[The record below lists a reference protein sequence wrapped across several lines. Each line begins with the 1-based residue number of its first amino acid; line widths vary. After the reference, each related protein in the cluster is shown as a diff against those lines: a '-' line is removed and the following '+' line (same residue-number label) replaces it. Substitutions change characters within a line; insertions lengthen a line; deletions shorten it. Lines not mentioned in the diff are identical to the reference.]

1 MNKIPF
7 LELKEI
13 NSKYIDDITQHCE
26 KTIRSGWYVNGTQKK
41 QFEENLARY
50 NKLPYAIGTSNGYD
64 SLRLIFKSLIITGK
78 LKIGDHVIVPS
89 NSFVASALAISE
101 NGLIPE
107 FVDVNKDD
115 FLICQNSLIDKT
127 TNKVKAIL
135 IVHLYGQ
142 ICWSN
147 ELKQIIERHN
157 LIVIEDNAQAI
168 GAELNGVKSGAIGLA
183 SAFSFYPGKNLGAMG
198 DGGAICTKDLELYQ
212 IIKAASNYGASNKYT
227 HDILG
232 DNCRLDE
239 IQAAVLNIKLPHL
252 NDENTKRRSIAKK
265 YDEGIRNESIQLP
278 KLPSQQLSHVW
289 HLYVIQ
295 VENRNDFQEYMNLNG
310 IETMIHY
317 PIPIH
322 KQQAYKKYNDINLI
336 NCETVQCKIVSI
348 PLNSCLD
355 HQSVEYIISTINKYQ
370 IN

>member
-13 NSKYIDDITQHCE
+13 NSKYSDDITQHCE

-107 FVDVNKDD
+107 FVDINKDD
-115 FLICQNSLIDKT
+115 FLICKNSLIDKT

-355 HQSVEYIISTINKYQ
+355 HQSVEYIISTMNKYQ

>member
-1 MNKIPF
+1 MKKIPF

-107 FVDVNKDD
+107 FVDINKDD
-115 FLICQNSLIDKT
+115 FLICKNSLIDKT

-212 IIKAASNYGASNKYT
+212 IIKAACNYGASNKYT

-289 HLYVIQ
+289 HLYVIR
-295 VENRNDFQEYMNLNG
+295 VENRKDFQEYMNLNG

>member
-355 HQSVEYIISTINKYQ
+355 HQSVEYIISTMNKYQ

>member
-1 MNKIPF
+1 MI
-7 LELKEI
+7 
-13 NSKYIDDITQHCE
+13 
-26 KTIRSGWYVNGTQKK
+26 
-41 QFEENLARY
+41 
-50 NKLPYAIGTSNGYD
+50 
-64 SLRLIFKSLIITGK
+64 
-78 LKIGDHVIVPS
+78 
-89 NSFVASALAISE
+89 
-101 NGLIPE
+101 
-107 FVDVNKDD
+107 
-115 FLICQNSLIDKT
+115 
-127 TNKVKAIL
+127 
-135 IVHLYGQ
+135 
-142 ICWSN
+142 
-147 ELKQIIERHN
+147 RHN

-198 DGGAICTKDLELYQ
+198 DGGAICTKDSALYQ
-212 IIKAASNYGASNKYT
+212 IMKAAGNYGSSNKYI

-252 NDENTKRRSIAKK
+252 NEENKIRRSIAKK
-265 YDEGIRNESIQLP
+265 YTEGIRNEKIQLP
-278 KLPSQQLSHVW
+278 KLPSRQLSHVW

-348 PLNSCLD
+348 PLNSSLD

>member
-107 FVDVNKDD
+107 FVDINKDD
-115 FLICQNSLIDKT
+115 FLICKNSLIDKT

-278 KLPSQQLSHVW
+278 KLPLQQLSHVW

-336 NCETVQCKIVSI
+336 NCETAQCKIVSI

-355 HQSVEYIISTINKYQ
+355 HQSVEYIISTMNKYQ

>member
-1 MNKIPF
+1 MKKIPF

-107 FVDVNKDD
+107 FVDINKDD
-115 FLICQNSLIDKT
+115 FLICKNSLIDKT

-348 PLNSCLD
+348 PLNSSLD
-355 HQSVEYIISTINKYQ
+355 HQSVEYIISTMNKYQ

>member
-107 FVDVNKDD
+107 FVDINKDD
-115 FLICQNSLIDKT
+115 FLICKNSLIDKT

-278 KLPSQQLSHVW
+278 KLPLQQLSHVW

-355 HQSVEYIISTINKYQ
+355 HQSVEYIISTMNKYQ

>member
-1 MNKIPF
+1 
-7 LELKEI
+7 
-13 NSKYIDDITQHCE
+13 
-26 KTIRSGWYVNGTQKK
+26 
-41 QFEENLARY
+41 
-50 NKLPYAIGTSNGYD
+50 
-64 SLRLIFKSLIITGK
+64 
-78 LKIGDHVIVPS
+78 
-89 NSFVASALAISE
+89 
-101 NGLIPE
+101 
-107 FVDVNKDD
+107 
-115 FLICQNSLIDKT
+115 
-127 TNKVKAIL
+127 
-135 IVHLYGQ
+135 
-142 ICWSN
+142 
-147 ELKQIIERHN
+147 
-157 LIVIEDNAQAI
+157 QAI

-278 KLPSQQLSHVW
+278 KLPLQQLSHVW

-348 PLNSCLD
+348 PLNSSLD
-355 HQSVEYIISTINKYQ
+355 HQSVEYIISTMNKYQ

>member
-7 LELKEI
+7 LELKAI
-13 NSKYIDDITQHCE
+13 NSKYINAISEHCE
-26 KTIRSGWYVNGTQKK
+26 KTMRSGWYINGTQKK
-41 QFEENLARY
+41 QFEEDLARY

-64 SLRLIFKSLIITGK
+64 SLRLIFKSLIINGK

-107 FVDVNKDD
+107 FVDINEDD
-115 FLICQNSLIDKT
+115 FLISKNSLIEKT
-127 TNKVKAIL
+127 TDKVKAIL

-147 ELKQIIERHN
+147 DLKQIIERHN

-168 GAELNGVKSGAIGLA
+168 GAELNGIKSGAIGLA

-212 IIKAASNYGASNKYT
+212 VMKAAGNYGSSNKYT

-252 NDENTKRRSIAKK
+252 NDENTIRRSIAKK
-265 YDEGIRNESIQLP
+265 YTEGIQNENIQLP
-278 KLPSQQLSHVW
+278 KLPLEQLSHVW

-295 VENRNDFQEYMNLNG
+295 VENRKGFQEYMNRNG

-336 NCETVQCKIVSI
+336 NCETVQNKIVSI
-348 PLNSCLD
+348 PLNSSLKN
-355 HQSVEYIISTINKYQ
+355 ENIKYIISVINNYQ